1 MPLTV
6 YTPFPAGGTS
16 VSPADLSEVFLKSY
30 TVASGVS
37 SITISDALFK
47 LSTYKTIHVRFNNL
61 TTTGATS
68 TYIAG
73 GALKNDVAATSTYY
87 STYEAISTTTATG
100 WGTSTGSSVT
110 TPASILSSIQLSRA
124 GQSFANG
131 ISQID
136 VYINAMGLTIEFHNQ
151 DQTNAW
157 RNRATQ
163 SYASRQTF
171 TSSDYTGMILGLGS
185 GTFTGGTVSVFGVQ

>member
-16 VSPADLSEVFLKSY
+16 VSPSDLSEVFLKSY

-61 TTTGATS
+61 TTSASS
-68 TYIAG
+68 TYLGG
-73 GALKNDVAATSTYY
+73 GALKNDLPATSTYY

-100 WGTSTGSSVT
+100 WGTSTGSSLT
-110 TPASILSSIQLSRA
+110 TAASIASSIQLSRT
-124 GQSFANG
+124 GQNFSNG

-136 VYINAMGLTIEFHNQ
+136 VYINPMGLTIEFHNQ
-151 DQTNAW
+151 DQANAW

-171 TSSDYTGMILGLGS
+171 SSSDYTGMILALGT